1 MSASDP
7 DSKIDILETP
17 EVVKKKLK
25 KAYAAPK
32 EVEGNGLI
40 SFVEY
45 VLIPVSALK
54 TIGKGR
60 FVVERREGE
69 PLVYDNIETLKD
81 DYKNDTV
88 SYYSKIF

>member
-17 EVVKKKLK
+17 EIVKKKLK

-54 TIGKGR
+54 TEGKGK
-60 FVVERREGE
+60 FVVEGREGE
-69 PLVYDNIETLKD
+69 PLVYDDIEALKE

-88 SYYSKIF
+88 SH

>member
-54 TIGKGR
+54 TEGKGN
-60 FVVERREGE
+60 FLVERREGE
-69 PLVYDNIETLKD
+69 PLVYENIETLKD
-81 DYKNDTV
+81 DYKNDIV
-88 SYYSKIF
+88 SH

>member
-7 DSKIDILETP
+7 DSKIDILDTP
-17 EVVKKKLK
+17 EAVRKKLK

-45 VLIPVSALK
+45 VLIPVSALRNES
-54 TIGKGR
+54 KGM

-69 PLVYDNIETLKD
+69 PLVYDNMETLKD

-88 SYYSKIF
+88 SH

>member
-7 DSKIDILETP
+7 DSKIDILDTP
-17 EVVKKKLK
+17 DAVKKKLK

-54 TIGKGR
+54 TEGKGK

-69 PLVYDNIETLKD
+69 PLVYDNIETVKD
-81 DYKNDTV
+81 DYKNDIV
-88 SYYSKIF
+88 SH